1 MIVVSDT
8 SPLRA
13 LWKIQHLH
21 LLPALYESVL
31 IPPAV
36 VRELN
41 SFKTS
46 GADLSELVNAPW
58 LEIGI
63 IKNKNEVDLLLNDLD
78 PGEAEA
84 IVLARENNASLI
96 LMDEVAGRNKA
107 EEYGLNV
114 TGVLGVLLEAKKNR
128 LIAEVKPIMDRLI
141 AEARF
146 FISAK
151 LYSEILSAAN
161 ELK

>member
-21 LLPALYESVL
+21 LLPSLYENIL

-36 VRELN
+36 FHELN

-46 GADLSELVNAPW
+46 EGDLSELVNAP

-63 IKNKNEVDLLLNDLD
+63 IKNKNEVNLLLNDLD
-78 PGEAEA
+78 PSEAEA
-84 IVLARENNASLI
+84 IVLAREGNASLI
-96 LMDEVAGRNKA
+96 LIDEASGRNKA
-107 EEYGLNV
+107 EELGVNV
-114 TGVLGVLLEAKKNR
+114 TGVLGVLLEAKK
-128 LIAEVKPIMDRLI
+128 
-141 AEARF
+141 
-146 FISAK
+146 
-151 LYSEILSAAN
+151 
-161 ELK
+161 